1 MRINQIVIGSDTI
14 AVTYKEVE
22 GMHGSYDYV
31 PRPTIVINSE
41 GPAWLQASTLLHE
54 SIHAIDRK
62 YNTLLEEHQV
72 QALEIG
78 LRDLIRQN
86 PKLIE
91 ALRASP

>member
-1 MRINQIVIGSDTI
+1 MRINEILIGSDRVS
-14 AVTYKEVE
+14 VTYKEIE
-22 GMHGSYDYV
+22 GSHGTYDYV

-86 PKLIE
+86 PKLID